1 MPNVLQTNINSIL
14 AQVASN
20 KTQRDL
26 TKSMEKLSTGKR
38 INKAGDDPAGLAV
51 STKFVA
57 QVKGSNVAANN
68 SSDAIAMIQTA
79 DGAMGEISNLMQRM
93 RELAVQAATETYSTS
108 DMSQMDTEYQELEL
122 EVVRIVEQTKW
133 NTISVLDGSGGS
145 SSAGS
150 FIIQVG
156 SDNAQSM
163 TITIGDLAI
172 SSGSLGD
179 LDGLAVSSQ
188 ISASLAISM
197 IDNAFEDLNTKRA
210 EMGAYMNRLE
220 HALNNNLIF
229 NSNMSD
235 SNSRFQDTDF
245 GNELA
250 EMAKLQILKQAGDAM
265 LTQANAIPNQVLGL
279 LQ

>member
-1 MPNVLQTNINSIL
+1 
-14 AQVASN
+14 
-20 KTQRDL
+20 
-26 TKSMEKLSTGKR
+26 
-38 INKAGDDPAGLAV
+38 
-51 STKFVA
+51 
-57 QVKGSNVAANN
+57 
-68 SSDAIAMIQTA
+68 
-79 DGAMGEISNLMQRM
+79 
-93 RELAVQAATETYSTS
+93 
-108 DMSQMDTEYQELEL
+108 MSQMDTEYQELEL

-133 NTISVLDGSGGS
+133 NTISVLDGSGGTS
-145 SSAGS
+145 GVGS

-197 IDNAFEDLNTKRA
+197 IDNAFDDLNTKRA

-250 EMAKLQILKQAGDAM
+250 KWLNYKY
-265 LTQANAIPNQVLGL
+265 
-279 LQ
+279 

>member
-38 INKAGDDPAGLAV
+38 INKSGDDPAGLAV

-57 QVKGSNVAANN
+57 QIKGSNVAANN

-133 NTISVLDGSGGS
+133 NTISVLDGSGGTS
-145 SSAGS
+145 GVGS

-197 IDNAFEDLNTKRA
+197 IDNAFDDLNTKRA

-250 EMAKLQILKQAGDAM
+250 NMAKLQILKQAGDAM
-265 LTQANAIPNQVLGL
+265 ITQANAIPNQVLGL

>member
-1 MPNVLQTNINSIL
+1 MPNVIKTNINSIF

-20 KTQRDL
+20 KTQREL
-26 TKSMEKLSTGKR
+26 TTSMQKLSTGKR
-38 INKAGDDPAGLAV
+38 INKSGDDPAGLAV
-51 STKFVA
+51 SSKFLA
-57 QVKGSNVAANN
+57 QIKGSNVAANN

-133 NTISVLDGSGGS
+133 NTISVLDGSGGTS
-145 SSAGS
+145 GVGS

-172 SSGSLGD
+172 SSGSLAD
-179 LDGLAVSSQ
+179 LDGLAVTTQ
-188 ISASLAISM
+188 VSASLAISM

-250 EMAKLQILKQAGDAM
+250 NMAKLQILKQAGDAM
-265 LTQANAIPNQVLGL
+265 ITQANAIPNQVLGL